1 MISVSVEFNKL
12 RYFAQSSHFCK
23 EQVHSLPSQHSLL
36 LHLLILC
43 GLKINADYVTERSRI
58 LLTLNCLQ
66 KPVGRGHGVLHT
78 FYKNQFRKKLKR
90 MMEGTLVKF
99 RISKV
104 TPSLS
109 YAAELSRQH
118 FPFPANTRVYR
129 SHLILLYSD
138 EMNRIE

>member
-1 MISVSVEFNKL
+1 MYIFVHTKL
-12 RYFAQSSHFCK
+12 FAK
-23 EQVHSLPSQHSLL
+23 
-36 LHLLILC
+36 
-43 GLKINADYVTERSRI
+43 K
-58 LLTLNCLQ
+58 
-66 KPVGRGHGVLHT
+66 KPVGRCHEVLHT

-118 FPFPANTRVYR
+118 FPFPTNTRVYVQE
-129 SHLILLYSD
+129 SLDFNLLG
-138 EMNRIE
+138 